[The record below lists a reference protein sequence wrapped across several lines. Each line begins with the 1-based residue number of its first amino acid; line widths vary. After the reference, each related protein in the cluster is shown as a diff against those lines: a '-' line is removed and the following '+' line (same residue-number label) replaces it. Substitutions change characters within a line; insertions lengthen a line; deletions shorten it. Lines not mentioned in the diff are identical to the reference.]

1 VRDLSRTILNSIHD
15 NSYYVEEDI
24 KNVYRHDHAILK
36 VAPLLRHIYQEHGYD
51 MVSHQSRVL
60 HEL

>member
-1 VRDLSRTILNSIHD
+1 VRDLSQTILNSIHD

-36 VAPLLRHIYQEHGYD
+36 VAPRLRHIYREHGYD
-51 MVSHQSRVL
+51 TVSHQSRVL